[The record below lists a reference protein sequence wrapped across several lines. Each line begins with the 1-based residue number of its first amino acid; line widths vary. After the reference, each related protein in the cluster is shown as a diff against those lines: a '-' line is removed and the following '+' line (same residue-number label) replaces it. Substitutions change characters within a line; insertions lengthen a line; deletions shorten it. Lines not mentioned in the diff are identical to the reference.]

1 MKTVSK
7 LFFVLIVFLISYD
20 SYSQKRF
27 SPSEL
32 ISDIDSLNKKIL
44 EIHPNPFTKIDSITY
59 FKEISRI
66 KLSIDKPLTGD
77 EFYRL
82 LAPITIKIGD
92 GHTGLNPD
100 QSQMIISKLR
110 FPFDVF
116 IQDKHLF
123 IIKNYSVNNEILAGS
138 EILKINGI
146 TTNEILSTLLKY
158 IPGESERFTLAAL
171 ENFFPMAYRF
181 VYGDCNKFSVEIKR
195 SGKVDMYEVNT
206 LTNEQQKI
214 SENLKPSRLYFKNN
228 VAVIDLRNFSFPDFT
243 SFIDSVFTQISNKN
257 VGSLIIDLRYN
268 GGGEASLADSLISY
282 LTRNEY
288 QSMQSDL
295 IKISSTTTDYIQQL
309 QSMNW
314 GEKRGSFYI
323 CSGMTIKPIKR
334 KRFFNG
340 SIYVLTSSKTY
351 STAGFFANVVK
362 CYKIGTIIGSETGQP
377 MIAYGDT
384 YNYFLPNTNLSC
396 GIAKQKF
403 VLCCARTEGQGVI
416 PDYIIKPDLNDR
428 LKGIDTEMDFTLRF
442 IENKK

>member
-1 MKTVSK
+1 MKSISK
-7 LFFVLIVFLISYD
+7 LFLLLIVFLISYD

-44 EIHPNPFTKIDSITY
+44 EIHPNPFTKIDSISY
-59 FKEISRI
+59 FKEINRI
-66 KLSIDKPLTGD
+66 KLAIVKPLTGD

-116 IQDKHLF
+116 IQDNHLY
-123 IIKNYSVNNEILAGS
+123 IIKNYSVNNKILAGS

-158 IPGESERFTLAAL
+158 IPGESERFTMAAM

-181 VYGDCNKFSVEIKR
+181 VYGDCNKFSVEIKQLD
-195 SGKVDMYEVNT
+195 KVDTYEVYT

-214 SENLKPSRLYFKNN
+214 SENLMPSRLYFKNN
-228 VAVIDLRNFSFPDFT
+228 VAVIDLHNFSSPDFT

-257 VGSLIIDLRYN
+257 IGSLIIDLRYN
-268 GGGEASLADSLISY
+268 GGGEASFADSLISY
-282 LTRNEY
+282 LTLNEY

-314 GEKRGSFYI
+314 GEKKGSFYI
-323 CSGMTIKPIKR
+323 CSGMTIKPTNR

-340 SIYVLTSSKTY
+340 SIYVLTSSMTY
-351 STAGFFANVVK
+351 STAGFFANVIK

-384 YNYFLPNTNLSC
+384 YNYFLPNSNLSC

-416 PDYIIKPDLNDR
+416 PDYIIRPNMTDK
-428 LKGIDTEMDFTLRF
+428 LKGVDTEMDFTLRL

>member
-32 ISDIDSLNKKIL
+32 ILDIDSLNKKIL

-100 QSQMIISKLR
+100 QNQMIISKLR

-116 IQDKHLF
+116 IQDKHMF

-146 TTNEILSTLLKY
+146 ATNEILSTLLKY
-158 IPGESERFTLAAL
+158 IPGESERFTMAAM

-195 SGKVDMYEVNT
+195 SGKVDIYEVNT

-228 VAVIDLRNFSFPDFT
+228 VAVIDLRNFSSSDFT
-243 SFIDSVFTQISNKN
+243 AFIDSVFTQISNKN

-282 LTRNEY
+282 LTPNEY

-295 IKISSTTTDYIQQL
+295 IKISYTTTDYIQQL

-314 GEKRGSFYI
+314 GEKRGRFYV
-323 CSGMTIKPIKR
+323 CSGMTIKPINR
-334 KRFFNG
+334 RGFFNG
-340 SIYVLTSSKTY
+340 SIYVLTSSMTY

-384 YNYFLPNTNLSC
+384 YNYFLPNSNLSC
-396 GIAKQKF
+396 AIAKQKF

-416 PDYIIKPDLNDR
+416 PDYIIKPNLTDR
-428 LKGIDTEMDFTLRF
+428 LKGIDTEMNFTLRL